1 MWTQNITKTKG
12 REQSGGKSYG
22 EEVQLRTLSQSCPI
36 TGQAVSKFC
45 GLDSP
50 RIRMI
55 TYGDCWEME
64 IIGATIPALY
74 RKWTKPQKTGTE
86 RLKFSD

>member
-1 MWTQNITKTKG
+1 M
-12 REQSGGKSYG
+12 
-22 EEVQLRTLSQSCPI
+22 
-36 TGQAVSKFC
+36 GQVVSKFC